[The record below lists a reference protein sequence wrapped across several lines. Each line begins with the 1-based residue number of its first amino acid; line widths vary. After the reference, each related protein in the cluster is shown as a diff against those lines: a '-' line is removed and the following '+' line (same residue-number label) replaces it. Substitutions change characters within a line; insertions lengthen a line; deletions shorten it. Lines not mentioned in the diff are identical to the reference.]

1 MMECSGKMAG
11 IHGLK
16 ICPFC
21 GGNVEY
27 TGITSGHIFP
37 DTHTGQMYICERC
50 GYRGSFILEVDTSE
64 EVKQIEEEFRQL
76 NEAGRLKALPFR
88 FPGVWMRF
96 WRVILVLMVVMLV
109 LVSLVS
115 LYLVFAGTV

>member
-1 MMECSGKMAG
+1 MMECSGKMVG

-27 TGITSGHIFP
+27 AGITSGHIFP

-50 GYRGSFILEVDTSE
+50 GYRGSFILEVDNPE
-64 EVKQIEEEFRQL
+64 EVKQIEAEFQQL
-76 NEAGRLKALPFR
+76 NEGGRLKAQPFR
-88 FPGVWMRF
+88 FPGVWMWF

-115 LYLVFAGTV
+115 LCRVVA